1 MIEFALWTTLRG
13 WASAVWKWATESKMH
28 LLVALCAILAAIAL
42 YERHRA
48 NEAEDALARWQREA
62 KAAGTKATADQIAV
76 NHKPAADS
84 AAIAKVSD
92 AKLAETYEAG
102 RRAGAAYAAANGLR
116 AACQNRAGRADLSRT
131 DHPVPLDD
139 RSRAPAELDDAVV
152 ISRGDFNL
160 CTDNSGRIA
169 QVYVDAQALID
180 ARVAMKSKEN

>member
-1 MIEFALWTTLRG
+1 MIGLGILAALRG
-13 WASAVWKWATESKMH
+13 WLSAGWKWATESKVH
-28 LLVALCAILAAIAL
+28 LLATLCAILGAFAL

-62 KAAGTKATADQIAV
+62 IAASAKATTDQIAV

-102 RRAGAAYAAANGLR
+102 RRAGAAYAAAHGVR
-116 AACQNRAGRADLSRT
+116 AACQNRAGGADLSRT
-131 DHPVPLDD
+131 DHPVPIDD

-160 CTDNSGRIA
+160 CTDNSGRLA
-169 QVYVDAQALID
+169 RVHADAQALI
-180 ARVAMKSKEN
+180 AEGVAIKSKEN